1 MVREAEQKNKKTLKA
16 SSSHL
21 CCVVSLHTTCAG
33 RASQDECVK
42 LFYAHRRCHSC
53 RADYR
58 WWIALHGERWE
69 LRWGAAQ
76 SDITFC
82 FTWTGAAMQ
91 GKNPWLRAITE
102 MQSVIINEH
111 RKVERLENFLSSSAL
126 KTLSALKPGEPCWQR
141 GLERKKKKS
150 PSEIPL
156 TQTTTRCLMR
166 LWQPWPISRTPLWQ
180 EWSKMLEQMLLLF
193 RLPPCGF
200 FSGCSESR
208 LPARG
213 DVGPSRTAIT
223 SRPTCV
229 RAPHSSLKL
238 RRARNNTSPAPAL
251 CSANIRGKNVIW
263 RHDFKC
269 SCSLVEF

>member
-141 GLERKKKKS
+141 GLERKKEEEPIGDS
-150 PSEIPL
+150 TDSDDYEMFDASLAAL
-156 TQTTTRCLMR
+156 THFSHTTVAGVIKNVRTNVAALPFASLRFFLGLFWISTSCERRC
-166 LWQPWPISRTPLWQ
+166 WPI
-180 EWSKMLEQMLLLF
+180 
-193 RLPPCGF
+193 
-200 FSGCSESR
+200 
-208 LPARG
+208 
-213 DVGPSRTAIT
+213 
-223 SRPTCV
+223 
-229 RAPHSSLKL
+229 PHSHYQPSNLCQS
-238 RRARNNTSPAPAL
+238 AAL
-251 CSANIRGKNVIW
+251 FPEVTPRT
-263 RHDFKC
+263 
-269 SCSLVEF
+269 E

>member
-111 RKVERLENFLSSSAL
+111 RKVESLENFLSSSAL

-200 FSGCSESR
+200 SR
-208 LPARG
+208 AVLNLDFLREEMLAHPAQPLPAVQLVSER
-213 DVGPSRTAIT
+213 RTLPWSYAAHGIT
-223 SRPTCV
+223 RV
-229 RAPHSSLKL
+229 LHRHF
-238 RRARNNTSPAPAL
+238 ARQIL
-251 CSANIRGKNVIW
+251 GVKM
-263 RHDFKC
+263 
-269 SCSLVEF
+269 